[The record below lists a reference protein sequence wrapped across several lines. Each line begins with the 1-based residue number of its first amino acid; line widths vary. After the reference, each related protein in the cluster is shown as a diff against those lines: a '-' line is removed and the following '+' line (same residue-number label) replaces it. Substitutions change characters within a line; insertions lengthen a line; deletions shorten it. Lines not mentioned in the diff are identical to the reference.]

1 MSSFFGIAGCSY
13 ICPLTNHDWNQC
25 IPASMKRRDPRIW
38 HLAYSAAHKVIT
50 DTKINP
56 KSIITG
62 TALGA
67 LDETKNFLDTVYD
80 TGFGNPR
87 YFIASVHNSM
97 AGKIALEFKSDGP
110 NITVCEGQN
119 SLASSVCILDSLNDT
134 DFPVLMILV
143 DEHIELLDKLY
154 PAFSPACKKFLKPD
168 WSDGAVAMILTK
180 DISQSHTLIR
190 AIPPV
195 ICNGSPD
202 AALNCLSETHIHDY
216 CGSISLVNDSSSY
229 LQPSIR
235 CYEFLNDSSLKRTV
249 IGSFAPAS
257 DSVALVELMKKDPI

>member
-13 ICPLTNHDWNQC
+13 ICPIVNSDWNQC

-50 DTKINP
+50 NTKINP

-119 SLASSVCILDSLNDT
+119 SLASSVCMLDSFSDT
-134 DFPVLMILV
+134 DFPVLLILV
-143 DEHIELLDKLY
+143 DEHIELLDKLHSS
-154 PAFSPACKKFLKPD
+154 FSPNCKKFLKPG
-168 WSDGAVAMILTK
+168 WNDGAVAMILTK
-180 DISQSHTLIR
+180 DTSQSQTLIR
-190 AIPPV
+190 AIPPS
-195 ICNGSPD
+195 ICNGSPES
-202 AALNCLSETHIHDY
+202 ALKQLIQININNY
-216 CGSISLVNDSSSY
+216 CGDLSLENDSSSY
-229 LQPSIR
+229 LQPAIR
-235 CYEFLNDSSLKRTV
+235 CYEFLNDSSLTRTI

-257 DSVALVELMKKDPI
+257 DSVALVELTKNNSF